1 MAAADNMQGIHATL
15 PELIRARP
23 GRKNTGFAP
32 GGRVTTHQ
40 WGANHSVFRGRGM
53 EFDESRSYQPGDD
66 VRAIDWRV
74 TARTGTVHTKQFHE
88 ERDRPVQLLLDL
100 RPMMR
105 FGTRVRFKAHLAAE
119 IAAMLAWVGHDGG
132 DSIGGFILAPAE
144 LITLAPTRT
153 RRGLL
158 SLLEKI
164 VEVGTAPVAE
174 TATPPTLAEALHRT
188 RRICRPGTLVFAI
201 SDYADYD
208 ERTDKELRRLGLH
221 THVTNIFVSDPLDAA
236 LPPAGGRLT
245 DGEHALRVAGLG
257 RKALESY
264 ALGFAERQAR
274 VARAARRRGMA
285 FHAISTPD
293 APKTLLRP
301 DLGHAQRKARLARRA
316 A

>member
-1 MAAADNMQGIHATL
+1 MTQAGNLQGIHATL

-23 GRKNTGFAP
+23 ARKNTGFAP

-40 WGANHSVFRGRGM
+40 WGANRSVFRGRGM

-88 ERDRPVQLLLDL
+88 ERDRPVHLLLDL

-132 DSIGGFILAPAE
+132 DSIGGFILAPSE
-144 LITLAPTRT
+144 LVYVAPTRT

-158 SLLEKI
+158 SFLERI
-164 VEVGTAPVAE
+164 VEIGTAPGTE
-174 TATPPTLAEALHRT
+174 PATPPTLSNALHRT
-188 RRICRPGTLVFAI
+188 RRTCRPGTLVFVI

-208 ERTDKELRRLGLH
+208 DTTDKELRRLGLH
-221 THVTNIFVSDPLDAA
+221 THVTNIFVSDPLDAV

-245 DGEHALRVAGLG
+245 DGERAVRVAGLG
-257 RKALESY
+257 RRALDSY
-264 ALGFAERQAR
+264 ALSFAERQAR

-285 FHAISTPD
+285 FHTITTPD
-293 APKTLLRP
+293 DPKTLLHP
-301 DLGHAQRKARLARRA
+301 DIGQVSRKARLGRKVA
-316 A
+316 